1 MDLGLSGKTVV
12 ITGASKGIGLA
23 AAELFLEEGAKVAI
37 CARSEEQLMEA
48 VKLLSSKGEVL
59 GIVADVS
66 KANEMYQ
73 FAEKVF
79 QHFGRIDCWVNNVG
93 APWKEEEKNTLKK
106 KWSGPLAYVLSRLYM
121 DVRQRFDI

>member
-93 APWKEEEKNTLKK
+93 ASMERRGEEYSEEE
-106 KWSGPLAYVLSRLYM
+106 VE
-121 DVRQRFDI
+121 